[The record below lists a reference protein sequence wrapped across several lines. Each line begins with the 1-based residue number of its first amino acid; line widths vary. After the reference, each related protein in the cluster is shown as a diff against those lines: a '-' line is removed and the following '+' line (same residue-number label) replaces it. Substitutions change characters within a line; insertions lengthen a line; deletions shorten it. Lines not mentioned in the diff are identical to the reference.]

1 MFWHNRESGSLRTNA
16 KGFNHLFP
24 TLNDMQKEILK
35 LKKFKFV
42 YMAFLPFDYE
52 YIEKKLTPLA
62 AEGYEL
68 ETVGI
73 AFWKFRK

>member
-1 MFWHNRESGSLRTNA
+1 M
-16 KGFNHLFP
+16 
-24 TLNDMQKEILK
+24 
-35 LKKFKFV
+35 KKFKFV

-68 ETVGI
+68 ETVGN
-73 AFWKFRK
+73 AFWKFRKCGPFQKRFEVLYDESASE